1 MSFLGPILSSVWAY
15 LVLGLIVWKEKVKT
29 ILSMTAEPFW
39 KSFSKENALKCDNP
53 EDSSEM
59 KRAENEMMQ
68 IA

>member
-1 MSFLGPILSSVWAY
+1 MTPVVIPPLSSNAN
-15 LVLGLIVWKEKVKT
+15 LF
-29 ILSMTAEPFW
+29 EPFCGLFG
-39 KSFSKENALKCDNP
+39 SFSRENALKCDNP

>member
-1 MSFLGPILSSVWAY
+1 MLTYEYNNILNNFGMDCRDFLG
-15 LVLGLIVWKEKVKT
+15 
-29 ILSMTAEPFW
+29 
-39 KSFSKENALKCDNP
+39 SFSNENAPKCDNP

>member
-1 MSFLGPILSSVWAY
+1 MGVNIILSIS
-15 LVLGLIVWKEKVKT
+15 
-29 ILSMTAEPFW
+29 AEPFW
-39 KSFSKENALKCDNP
+39 GPFSKENALKCDNP